1 MKRPEQ
7 QMQRQVFAHI
17 RARAFP
23 GVFAFCVPNGVNS
36 SARIGG
42 IMKSMGV
49 VAGVPDICIIHR
61 ATSHFLELKAGR
73 NKPTQQQKDVMDM
86 LALAGARVA
95 VAHSLDEALY
105 TLECWGILRRDHAAR
120 NTIFATEDQSRE
132 SRSCA

>member
-17 RARAFP
+17 RARSYP
-23 GVFAFCVPNGVNS
+23 GVFAFHVANGVNS

-42 IMKSMGV
+42 IMKSMGL

-73 NKPTQQQKDVMDM
+73 NKPTQRQKDVMDM
-86 LALAGARVA
+86 LQLAGARVA
-95 VAHSLDEALY
+95 VAYSLDEALY
-105 TLECWGILRRDHAAR
+105 TLECWGILKRDHAMR
-120 NTIFATEDQSRE
+120 NTILATEDQSRE
-132 SRSCA
+132 NAA

>member
-1 MKRPEQ
+1 MRRPEQ
-7 QMQRQVFAHI
+7 EIQRQVFAHI
-17 RARAFP
+17 KARAYP
-23 GVFAFCVPNGVNS
+23 GVFAFHIPNGVHS
-36 SARIGG
+36 SVRTGLA
-42 IMKSMGV
+42 MKAAGL
-49 VAGVPDICIIHR
+49 VAGVPDICVIHR

-73 NKPTQQQKDVMDM
+73 NKPTHQQKHVMDM
-86 LALAGARVA
+86 LELAGARVA